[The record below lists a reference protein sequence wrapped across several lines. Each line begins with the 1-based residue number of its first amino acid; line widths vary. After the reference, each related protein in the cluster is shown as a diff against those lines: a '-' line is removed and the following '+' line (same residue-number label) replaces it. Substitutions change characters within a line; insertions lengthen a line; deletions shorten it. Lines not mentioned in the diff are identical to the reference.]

1 MKYLSKLRQI
11 LSSACCIFTV
21 IVFVVLVGAALASD
35 QVSALL
41 GENAVL
47 FFVFALL
54 FAVANQVF
62 SLSTLSIVWRVT
74 LHLAFTLADFI
85 LCLFVFTGY
94 YKEHGRFTVG
104 GAIGY
109 VIVYLLIACGI
120 LIVRGRLREKREA
133 AVPYKS
139 QFSAEKKK

>member
-1 MKYLSKLRQI
+1 MKSLNKLGQI

-21 IVFVVLVGAALASD
+21 IVFIVLGGASLASD

-41 GENAVL
+41 GKNAVL
-47 FFVFALL
+47 FFVFALI

-62 SLSTLSIVWRVT
+62 SCKGLSIVWRVT
-74 LHLAFTLADFI
+74 MHLALTMADFI

-94 YKEHGRFTVG
+94 YKEKGTFTVG
-104 GAIGY
+104 ASIAY
-109 VIVYLLIACGI
+109 AVVYLTIACVVLVI
-120 LIVRGRLREKREA
+120 RSRLREKKA
-133 AVPYKS
+133 AEVPYKS